1 MLKHNILFSGD
12 TLFSIGCGRM
22 FEGNPE
28 VFWNSLS
35 KLKKLPKDTK
45 IYCGHEYTSNNID
58 FALSIDDKNKSL
70 TEYSKLVENQEK
82 EYRPSIPSLL
92 SNELVCNPFLRCD
105 DVYFKEYFNTKNP
118 IEVFSKMREAK
129 DNF

>member
-1 MLKHNILFSGD
+1 
-12 TLFSIGCGRM
+12 M

-58 FALSIDDKNKSL
+58 FALSIDDRNKSL
-70 TEYSKLVENQEK
+70 TEYSKWVENQEK

-92 SNELVCNPFLRCD
+92 ANELVCNPFLRCD
-105 DVYFKEYFNTKNP
+105 EIFQG
-118 IEVFSKMREAK
+118 VF
-129 DNF
+129 